1 MAAEEA
7 KSDTQFFQVLSN
19 LLQQVESLTNE
30 EEVELR
36 AKIEAL
42 GSEVTKIPSKPSKS
56 LDELEIANELEKLS
70 AKLDDVDKM
79 ISSAIAADPQVH
91 TLLSSTA
98 DLWMPVI
105 TATSDERRNLAA
117 LVEDGDSE
125 TQEIFIEEMASP
137 SLEEL
142 LAEEGFRG
150 RKSNPNSRRSLKLE
164 SMSMP
169 LYLFKDQIQ
178 GGSSSSGGRGARS
191 ERIRPATNETP
202 STEKIRSRKPRE
214 DWIASKKTAESE
226 IIEERRS
233 DEEESERFKDIYS
246 NGTVEN
252 ERGMNIGNMNKL
264 TTTVMRRLSFGNNS
278 GKTLRRSE
286 SSGSRYNGSSSRNQ
300 KKPSK
305 VLQSKKCVDIAVP
318 EPALDEVA
326 VQAMI
331 SILSGYIQR
340 FPKDEEFQELLHD
353 SCWSCLSSMR
363 VEEDHKTDRQV
374 VDNLE
379 EAIERVEKAAR
390 ESGNAKELKKASL
403 QLSVIT
409 SLNSR
414 EFKDGFTSGF
424 PNSLLSACAHLY
436 LGVIY
441 KMQKKDRVSA
451 KHLLQVFCDSPSQA
465 RKNMLPE
472 LWDLVFFP
480 LLSHLKVWYDQEMAS
495 IPATPS
501 RQRKVR
507 VLEKV
512 YNEVLD
518 SGTYQFAVYYKDW
531 LTEGIEAPA
540 LPSISVPS
548 TSVHGPLKGDLVEHS
563 PDLPSAVDSTSS
575 QQLMISER
583 LYKAVF
589 VNSNSQ
595 EGIDESDEE
604 NEEENYDE
612 NNSIYGSAEED
623 KRMIVYSPKQGSSS
637 ASIPFQ
643 QDLNE
648 STSTDIPNHA
658 YGQLRITEEGSAL
671 PIISASKEEEKFNDK
686 IENVNVI
693 PVVRG
698 SMHMLQAL
706 PLHKAN
712 ELILWKLA
720 ESVFSVL
727 EAKSSDDF
735 SAVVPTTHFTARY
748 ANDGC
753 FDQESFFS
761 NIPKDFVC
769 PLTGEVFE
777 DPVTLET
784 GHTFEQKAIKE
795 RFDKGNKTCPISGR
809 SLECLSLPT
818 SNFVLKRVVE
828 SWMSEHYKNLLLIA
842 SKVADHSFTHGCK
855 AKDETV
861 IYILEQLLNCFKAEE
876 RLANAKQL
884 ISLGGLKFLL
894 CRFDFGNLEEK
905 KRVAALLTSCIKAA
919 GECRNYVVE
928 NINRSSLLQ
937 LLHKQQ
943 VKSRATAAEPRKY
956 SIYREEAVDSITVAL
971 ECSLNDEKI
980 REQCCGALLILGGQF
995 SFSGEVVIEGWLLRQ
1010 AGFCDAGENCQI
1022 DETIQVEEEKARED
1036 WWKNLA
1042 ASLLGNGKRSF
1053 LETIAKCLNSRN
1065 SRLMSTCLITVA
1077 WISQALALL
1086 SDAEF
1091 QLSAFSTLV
1100 ACLKETLENG
1110 RQIEHRV
1117 IACMTLLNFSQI
1129 SECRI
1134 LLSTIAEEISRPL
1147 QSLTEITWTA
1157 KQLLEIISRDGP

>member
-1 MAAEEA
+1 
-7 KSDTQFFQVLSN
+7 
-19 LLQQVESLTNE
+19 
-30 EEVELR
+30 
-36 AKIEAL
+36 
-42 GSEVTKIPSKPSKS
+42 
-56 LDELEIANELEKLS
+56 
-70 AKLDDVDKM
+70 
-79 ISSAIAADPQVH
+79 
-91 TLLSSTA
+91 
-98 DLWMPVI
+98 
-105 TATSDERRNLAA
+105 
-117 LVEDGDSE
+117 
-125 TQEIFIEEMASP
+125 MASP

-150 RKSNPNSRRSLKLE
+150 RKSNPNSRRRSLKLE

-178 GGSSSSGGRGARS
+178 GGTSSSGGRGDRS

-202 STEKIRSRKPRE
+202 LTEKIRSRKPRE
-214 DWIASKKTAESE
+214 DRIVSKKTAESE
-226 IIEERRS
+226 IVEEHRS
-233 DEEESERFKDIYS
+233 DEEEREQFKDIYS

-252 ERGMNIGNMNKL
+252 ERGINKDHKDKL
-264 TTTVMRRLSFGNNS
+264 TTTLMRRLSFGKNP

-286 SSGSRYNGSSSRNQ
+286 SSDSRYNGSSSRNQ
-300 KKPSK
+300 KKHFK
-305 VLQSKKCVDIAVP
+305 VLQSKKRVDSAAPVP

-331 SILSGYIQR
+331 SILSGYIR
-340 FPKDEEFQELLHD
+340 HFPKDKESQELLRD

-363 VEEDHKTDRQV
+363 VEEDQKTDGKV
-374 VDNLE
+374 IDDLK
-379 EAIERVEKAAR
+379 EAIKRVERAAR
-390 ESGNAKELKKASL
+390 EPGNAKELKKASL

-414 EFKDGFTSGF
+414 DFKDGFTSGF

-465 RKNMLPE
+465 RKNLLPE
-472 LWDLVFFP
+472 LWDSVFLP

-495 IPATPS
+495 IPDTPS

-512 YNEVLD
+512 YNEILD
-518 SGTYQFAVYYKDW
+518 SGTCQFAVYYKDW

-540 LPSISVPS
+540 FPSISIPP
-548 TSVHGPLKGDLVEHS
+548 TSVHGPSKGDSVEHS
-563 PDLPSAVDSTSS
+563 PDLPSAVDSISS
-575 QQLMISER
+575 QQLMVSER
-583 LYKAVF
+583 LYNAVF
-589 VNSNSQ
+589 VNSTTQ
-595 EGIDESDEE
+595 ESIGESDEE

-643 QDLNE
+643 QDLSE
-648 STSTDIPNHA
+648 STSADMPTHA

-671 PIISASKEEEKFNDK
+671 PIVGASKEEEEFKDK
-686 IENVNVI
+686 IKNVNVI
-693 PVVRG
+693 PAVRG
-698 SMHMLQAL
+698 DMRMSQAL
-706 PLHKAN
+706 PLNKAN

-720 ESVFSVL
+720 ESVFSVV
-727 EAKSSDDF
+727 EAKSSDDL
-735 SAVVPTTHFTARY
+735 SAVVPTSRFTAQY
-748 ANDGC
+748 AIDGC

-761 NIPKDFVC
+761 NIPKDFAC
-769 PLTGEVFE
+769 PLTGELFE

-784 GHTFEQKAIKE
+784 GHTFEQQAIKE
-795 RFDKGNKTCPISGR
+795 WFDQGNKSCPISGR

-818 SNFVLKRVVE
+818 ANFVLKRVIE
-828 SWMSEHYKNLLLIA
+828 SWMSEHYRNLLLIA

-861 IYILEQLLNCFKAEE
+861 IYILEQLLNCFKAAE

-884 ISLGGLKFLL
+884 ISFGGLKFLL
-894 CRFDFGNLEEK
+894 CRFEFGNLEEK
-905 KRVAALLTSCIKAA
+905 KRVAALLTFCIKAV

-928 NINRSSLLQ
+928 KINRSSLLQ

-956 SIYREEAVDSITVAL
+956 SIYREEAVDSITAAL
-971 ECSLNDEKI
+971 ESSLDDEKI
-980 REQCCGALLILGGQF
+980 REQCCRALLILGGQF
-995 SFSGEVVIEGWLLRQ
+995 SFSGEVVIESWLLRR
-1010 AGFCDAGENCQI
+1010 AGFCASEENYQI
-1022 DETIQVEEEKARED
+1022 DETIQLEEEKARED
-1036 WWKNLA
+1036 WWKSLA
-1042 ASLLGNGKRSF
+1042 ASLLGNGKKSF
-1053 LETIAKCLNSRN
+1053 LETTAKCLNSRY
-1065 SRLMSTCLITVA
+1065 SKLMRTCLITVA

-1086 SDAEF
+1086 TDAEF
-1091 QLSAFSTLV
+1091 QLSAFSALIP
-1100 ACLKETLENG
+1100 CLKETLENG
-1110 RQIEHRV
+1110 RQIEDRV

-1129 SECRI
+1129 S
-1134 LLSTIAEEISRPL
+1134 
-1147 QSLTEITWTA
+1147 
-1157 KQLLEIISRDGP
+1157 G